1 MVHYLSPVL
10 RLGLGSVRVRLGF
23 QLDFWLEVRGS
34 IRGFLSNFQAQD
46 WVRGFVLEVLE
57 VLETV

>member
-34 IRGFLSNFQAQD
+34 IRVISRLRIG
-46 WVRGFVLEVLE
+46 LEGLCYRC
-57 VLETV
+57 